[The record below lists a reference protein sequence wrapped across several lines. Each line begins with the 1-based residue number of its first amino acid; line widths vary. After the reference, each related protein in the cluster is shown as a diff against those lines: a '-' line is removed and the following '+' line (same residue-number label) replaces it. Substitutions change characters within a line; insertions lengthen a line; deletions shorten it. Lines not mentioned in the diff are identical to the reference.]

1 MSVRNILSDGSVR
14 ESMEGIM
21 IPAGSE
27 FYSVLMAILREREKA
42 A

>member
-1 MSVRNILSDGSVR
+1 MGVRNFLYDGAGR

-21 IPAGSE
+21 IPAGNE